1 MSNISNQTLLCG
13 YAFPDPSTKPETLK
27 LQNTEEV
34 PEELLKVQILETI
47 TRFSDSLGEGT
58 TWVLRI
64 YIWESDAWDE
74 PWKITM
80 SVDYIKRV
88 A

>member
-13 YAFPDPSTKPETLK
+13 YAFPDPSTTKPETLK

-47 TRFSDSLGEGT
+47 TRFSDSLGG
-58 TWVLRI
+58 RGN
-64 YIWESDAWDE
+64 Y
-74 PWKITM
+74 M
-80 SVDYIKRV
+80 SVKNIYLRK
-88 A
+88 